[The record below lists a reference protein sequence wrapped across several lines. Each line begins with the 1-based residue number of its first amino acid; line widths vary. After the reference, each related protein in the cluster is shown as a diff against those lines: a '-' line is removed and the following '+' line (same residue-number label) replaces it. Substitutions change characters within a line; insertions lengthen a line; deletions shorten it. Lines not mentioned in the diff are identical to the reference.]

1 MHSMRKIDDR
11 RRNFLRS
18 AGGSLIAI
26 GAASGLGLSSR
37 QAFSDNHQR
46 VTQTRETQAAK
57 TPAQA
62 LQRLKDGN
70 ARFVDGKLL
79 KSNYREQMKATSGGQ
94 FPFAA
99 IVGCIDS
106 RASNELIFDQG
117 IGDIFSTRVA
127 GNFIDDEVLGG
138 LEFACAISGA
148 LQIVV
153 IGHTECGAIK
163 GACDDVV
170 FGNLTQTLSYIKPA
184 VADVTGFDEN
194 RTSSNAQFVQA
205 VADKNVAL
213 GIDRIRRR
221 SPVLKALIDEGRLGL
236 AGAMYDVHSGRV
248 TFMS

>member
-1 MHSMRKIDDR
+1 M
-11 RRNFLRS
+11 RS
-18 AGGSLIAI
+18 AGGSLAAI
-26 GAASGLGLSSR
+26 GAASGLGLSAGP
-37 QAFSDNHQR
+37 AFSDDQRR

-62 LQRLKDGN
+62 MQRLKEGN
-70 ARFVDGKLL
+70 ARFVEGKLL
-79 KSNYREQMKATSGGQ
+79 KSNYREQMKATGDGQ

-148 LQIVV
+148 LQILV

-163 GACDDVV
+163 GACDDVI

-184 VADVTGFDEN
+184 VAAVTGFDAD
-194 RTSSNAQFVQA
+194 RTSSNAKFVQA
-205 VADKNVAL
+205 VADKNVVL
-213 GIDRIRRR
+213 GIERIRQR
-221 SPVLKALIDEGRLGL
+221 SPALKALIDEGKLGL
-236 AGAMYDVHSGRV
+236 TGAMYDVHSGRV
-248 TFMS
+248 AFMS